1 MFSYII
7 RDCNSATEHISMDT
21 GDLEINILKPLIIH
35 DEKTKK
41 ITTVNKVWISD
52 PSSHEIQ

>member
-21 GDLEINILKPLIIH
+21 GDLEINIH
-35 DEKTKK
+35 DKKTKK
-41 ITTVNKVWISD
+41 ITTVNKVWICD
-52 PSSHEIQ
+52 PSCHKIQ

>member
-21 GDLEINILKPLIIH
+21 GDLEINILKFINNSWGGTLSII
-35 DEKTKK
+35 
-41 ITTVNKVWISD
+41 
-52 PSSHEIQ
+52 PSSLAISKK